1 MSKLILTSDDG
12 QKKTIETPD
21 AVYWALRIKLLFL
34 NEQVSYK
41 TSKGD
46 KFWPDSF
53 CKVGLKI

>member
-12 QKKTIETPD
+12 QKKVIETPD
-21 AVYWALRIKLLFL
+21 GAYWALRIKFLFPKA
-34 NEQVSYK
+34 QVSYK